1 MKKHSLFAILL
12 SLSLL
17 LLLSACGAKMPKD
30 DLAWYPTD
38 LADAPVRSFTLD
50 REKPGVGQ
58 RVSITVQDEQGAETR
73 VRWRKGGEQTT
84 EPVKQTGTSGEIL
97 TMPENGVKV
106 SDLPAIAAAADAWV
120 WENEGHDR
128 EYAVG
133 GMLYLAVILEEGNA
147 ENPNLGVPEATYSVS
162 SQELKELSDPKSFD
176 ENGSFGYLLICNTEN
191 QILQGAE
198 TDFRYLIHV
207 IP

>member
-1 MKKHSLFAILL
+1 
-12 SLSLL
+12 
-17 LLLSACGAKMPKD
+17 MPED
-30 DLAWYPTD
+30 DLAWYPDD
-38 LADAPVRSFTLD
+38 LAAEPVKSFTLD

-58 RVSITVQDEQGAETR
+58 RVSITVRDEQGVETR

-133 GMLYLAVILEEGNA
+133 GMLYLAVILEQGGA
-147 ENPNLGVPEATYSVS
+147 EDPNLGVPEATYSLS

-198 TDFRYLIHV
+198 ADFRYLIHV

>member
-1 MKKHSLFAILL
+1 MKKYGFFALFLATA
-12 SLSLL
+12 
-17 LLLSACGAKMPKD
+17 LLLSACGAKMPED
-30 DLAWYPTD
+30 DLAWYPDD
-38 LADAPVRSFTLD
+38 LAAEPVKSFTLD

-58 RVSITVQDEQGAETR
+58 RVSITVRDEQGAETR

-84 EPVKQTGTSGEIL
+84 GPVEETGTSGEIL

-106 SDLPAIAAAADAWV
+106 SDLPAIAAAADVWV

-128 EYAVG
+128 EYSVG
-133 GMLYLAVILEEGNA
+133 GILNLAVILEQGGA
-147 ENPNLGVPEATYSVS
+147 EDPNLGVPEATYSLS

>member
-1 MKKHSLFAILL
+1 MKKYGFFALFLAMT
-12 SLSLL
+12 
-17 LLLSACGAKMPKD
+17 LLLSACGAKMPED
-30 DLAWYPTD
+30 DLAWYPDD
-38 LADAPVRSFTLD
+38 LAAEPVKSFTLD

-58 RVSITVQDEQGAETR
+58 RVSITVRDDRGVETR
-73 VRWRKGGEQTT
+73 VRWRKDGERTT
-84 EPVKQTGTSGEIL
+84 GPVEEAGTSGVIL

-133 GMLYLAVILEEGNA
+133 GMLYLAVILEQGGA
-147 ENPNLGVPEATYSVS
+147 EDPNLGVPEATYSLS
-162 SQELKELSDPKSFD
+162 SRELKELSDPKSFD
-176 ENGSFGYLLICNTEN
+176 ENDSFGYLLICNTEN
-191 QILQGAE
+191 QVLQGAE

>member
-1 MKKHSLFAILL
+1 MKKYGFFAIFLAMMV
-12 SLSLL
+12 
-17 LLLSACGAKMPKD
+17 LLSACGAKMPED
-30 DLAWYPTD
+30 DLAWYPED
-38 LADAPVRSFTLD
+38 YAAEPVRSFTLD

-58 RVSITVQDEQGAETR
+58 RISITVRDDRGVETR
-73 VRWRKGGEQTT
+73 IRWRRDGELTT
-84 EPVKQTGTSGEIL
+84 GPVEEAGTSGVIL

-128 EYAVG
+128 EYSVG
-133 GMLYLAVILEEGNA
+133 GILNLAVILEQGNA
-147 ENPNLGVPEATYSVS
+147 EDPDLGVPEATYSLS
-162 SQELKELSDPKSFD
+162 SRELKELADPKSFD
-176 ENGSFGYLLICNTEN
+176 ENSSFGYLLICNTEN

-207 IP
+207 IQ

>member
-1 MKKHSLFAILL
+1 MKKYGFFALFLATA
-12 SLSLL
+12 
-17 LLLSACGAKMPKD
+17 LLLSACGAKMPED
-30 DLAWYPTD
+30 DLAWYPEE
-38 LADAPVRSFTLD
+38 LAAEPVKSFSLD

-58 RVSITVQDEQGAETR
+58 RVSITVRDDRGVETR
-73 VRWRKGGEQTT
+73 VRWRKDGELTT
-84 EPVKQTGTSGEIL
+84 GPVEEAGTSGVIL

-133 GMLYLAVILEEGNA
+133 GMLYLAVILEQGGA
-147 ENPNLGVPEATYSVS
+147 EDPNLGVPEATYSLAS
-162 SQELKELSDPKSFD
+162 RELKELSDPKSFD

>member
-1 MKKHSLFAILL
+1 MKKYGFFALFLATA
-12 SLSLL
+12 
-17 LLLSACGAKMPKD
+17 LLLSACGAKMPED
-30 DLAWYPTD
+30 DLAWYPDD
-38 LADAPVRSFTLD
+38 LAAEPVKSFTLD

-58 RVSITVQDEQGAETR
+58 RVSITVRDDRGVETR
-73 VRWRKGGEQTT
+73 VRWRKGGERTT
-84 EPVKQTGTSGEIL
+84 GPVEEAGTSGVIL

-133 GMLYLAVILEEGNA
+133 GMLYLAVILEQGGA
-147 ENPNLGVPEATYSVS
+147 EDPNLGVPEATYSLAS
-162 SQELKELSDPKSFD
+162 RELKELSDPKSFD
-176 ENGSFGYLLICNTEN
+176 ENDSFGYLLICNTEN
-191 QILQGAE
+191 QVLQGAE

>member
-1 MKKHSLFAILL
+1 MKKYGFFALFLATA
-12 SLSLL
+12 
-17 LLLSACGAKMPKD
+17 LLLSACGAKMPED
-30 DLAWYPTD
+30 DLAWYPDD
-38 LADAPVRSFTLD
+38 LAAEPVKSFTLD

-58 RVSITVQDEQGAETR
+58 RVSITVRDEQGMETR

-84 EPVKQTGTSGEIL
+84 EPVKQTGTSGEVL

-133 GMLYLAVILEEGNA
+133 GMLYLAVILEQGGA
-147 ENPNLGVPEATYSVS
+147 EDPNLGVPEATYSLS

>member
-1 MKKHSLFAILL
+1 MKKYGFFALFLAMT
-12 SLSLL
+12 
-17 LLLSACGAKMPKD
+17 LLLSACGAKMPED
-30 DLAWYPTD
+30 DLAWYPDD
-38 LADAPVRSFTLD
+38 LAAEPVKSFTLD

-58 RVSITVQDEQGAETR
+58 RVSITVRDDRGVETR
-73 VRWRKGGEQTT
+73 VRWRKDGEQTT
-84 EPVKQTGTSGEIL
+84 EPVKQTGTSGEVL

-133 GMLYLAVILEEGNA
+133 GMLYLAVILEQGGA
-147 ENPNLGVPEATYSVS
+147 EDPNLGVPEATYSLS

>member
-1 MKKHSLFAILL
+1 MKKYGFFALFLALT
-12 SLSLL
+12 LL
-17 LLLSACGAKMPKD
+17 LPACGAKMPED
-30 DLAWYPTD
+30 DLAWYPEE
-38 LADAPVRSFTLD
+38 LAAEPVKSFTLD

-58 RVSITVQDEQGAETR
+58 RVSITVRDDRGVETR
-73 VRWRKGGEQTT
+73 IRWRKGGERTT
-84 EPVKQTGTSGEIL
+84 GPVEEAGTSGAIL

-133 GMLYLAVILEEGNA
+133 GMLYLAVILEQGGA
-147 ENPNLGVPEATYSVS
+147 EDPNLGVPEATYSLS

-176 ENGSFGYLLICNTEN
+176 ENDSFGYLLICNTEN

>member
-1 MKKHSLFAILL
+1 MKKYGFFALFLATA
-12 SLSLL
+12 
-17 LLLSACGAKMPKD
+17 LLLSACGAKMPED
-30 DLAWYPTD
+30 DLAWYPDD
-38 LADAPVRSFTLD
+38 LAAEPVKSFTLD

-58 RVSITVQDEQGAETR
+58 RVSITVRDEQGVETR

-133 GMLYLAVILEEGNA
+133 GMLYLAVILEQGGA
-147 ENPNLGVPEATYSVS
+147 EDPNLGVPEATYSLS

-198 TDFRYLIHV
+198 ADFRYLIHV

>member
-1 MKKHSLFAILL
+1 MKKYGFFALFLATA
-12 SLSLL
+12 
-17 LLLSACGAKMPKD
+17 LLLSACGAKMPED
-30 DLAWYPTD
+30 DLAWYPDD
-38 LADAPVRSFTLD
+38 LAAEPVKSFTLD

-58 RVSITVQDEQGAETR
+58 RVSITVRDEQGAETR
-73 VRWRKGGEQTT
+73 FRWRKGGEQTT
-84 EPVKQTGTSGEIL
+84 GPVEETGTSGEIL

-106 SDLPAIAAAADAWV
+106 SDLPAIAAAADVWV

-128 EYAVG
+128 EYSVG
-133 GMLYLAVILEEGNA
+133 GILNLAVILEQGGA
-147 ENPNLGVPEATYSVS
+147 EDPNLGVPEATYSLS

>member
-1 MKKHSLFAILL
+1 MKKYGFFALFLATA
-12 SLSLL
+12 
-17 LLLSACGAKMPKD
+17 LLLSACGAKMPED
-30 DLAWYPTD
+30 DLAWYPDD
-38 LADAPVRSFTLD
+38 LAAEPVRSFTLD

-58 RVSITVQDEQGAETR
+58 RISITVRDEQGVETR
-73 VRWRKGGEQTT
+73 VRWRKDGEQTT
-84 EPVKQTGTSGEIL
+84 EPVKQTVTSGEIL

-147 ENPNLGVPEATYSVS
+147 ENPNLGVPEATYSLAS
-162 SQELKELSDPKSFD
+162 RELKELSDPKSFD

>member
-1 MKKHSLFAILL
+1 MKKYGFFALFLAVA
-12 SLSLL
+12 
-17 LLLSACGAKMPKD
+17 LLLSACGAKMPED
-30 DLAWYPTD
+30 DLAWYPDD
-38 LADAPVRSFTLD
+38 LAAEPVKSFTLD

-58 RVSITVQDEQGAETR
+58 RVSITVRDERGVETR
-73 VRWRKGGEQTT
+73 VRWRKDGERTT
-84 EPVKQTGTSGEIL
+84 GPVEEAGTSGAIL

-133 GMLYLAVILEEGNA
+133 GMLYLAVILEQGGA
-147 ENPNLGVPEATYSVS
+147 EDPNLGVPEATYSLS
-162 SQELKELSDPKSFD
+162 SQELKELEDPKSFD
-176 ENGSFGYLLICNTEN
+176 ENDSFGYLLICNTEN

>member
-1 MKKHSLFAILL
+1 MKKHRFFAIFLAMMAI
-12 SLSLL
+12 
-17 LLLSACGAKMPKD
+17 LSACGAKMPED

-38 LADAPVRSFTLD
+38 LADAPVKSFTLD

-58 RVSITVQDEQGAETR
+58 RVSITVQDEQGVETR

-147 ENPNLGVPEATYSVS
+147 ENPNLGVPEATYSLS

-198 TDFRYLIHV
+198 TDSRYLIHV

>member
-1 MKKHSLFAILL
+1 MKKYGFFALFLAMT
-12 SLSLL
+12 
-17 LLLSACGAKMPKD
+17 LLLSACGAKMPED
-30 DLAWYPTD
+30 DLAWYPEE
-38 LADAPVRSFTLD
+38 LAAEPVKSFTLD

-58 RVSITVQDEQGAETR
+58 RVSITVRDDRGVETR
-73 VRWRKGGEQTT
+73 VRWRKGGERTT
-84 EPVKQTGTSGEIL
+84 GPVEEAGTSGEIL

-133 GMLYLAVILEEGNA
+133 GMLYLAVILEQGGA
-147 ENPNLGVPEATYSVS
+147 EDPNLGVPEATYSLAS
-162 SQELKELSDPKSFD
+162 RELKELSDPKSFD
-176 ENGSFGYLLICNTEN
+176 ENDSFGYLLICNTEN

-198 TDFRYLIHV
+198 GDFRYLIHV

>member
-1 MKKHSLFAILL
+1 MKKYGFFALFLAMA
-12 SLSLL
+12 
-17 LLLSACGAKMPKD
+17 LLLSSCGAKMPED
-30 DLAWYPTD
+30 DMKWYPAD
-38 LADAPVRSFTLD
+38 LADAPVKSFTLD

-58 RVSITVQDEQGAETR
+58 RVSITVRDDRGVETR
-73 VRWRKGGEQTT
+73 VRWRKDGELTT
-84 EPVKQTGTSGEIL
+84 GPVEEAGTSGVIL

-133 GMLYLAVILEEGNA
+133 GMLYLSVILEEGNA
-147 ENPNLGVPEATYSVS
+147 ENPNLGVPEATYSLS
-162 SQELKELSDPKSFD
+162 SQELKELTDPKSFD

-191 QILQGAE
+191 QIL
-198 TDFRYLIHV
+198 
-207 IP
+207 

>member
-1 MKKHSLFAILL
+1 MKKYGFFAIFLAIMM
-12 SLSLL
+12 
-17 LLLSACGAKMPKD
+17 LLSACGAKMPED
-30 DLAWYPTD
+30 DLAWYPDD
-38 LADAPVRSFTLD
+38 LAAEPVKSFTLD

-58 RVSITVQDEQGAETR
+58 RVSITVRDEQGVETR
-73 VRWRKGGEQTT
+73 VRWRKGGERTT
-84 EPVKQTGTSGEIL
+84 GPVEEAGTSGEVL

-133 GMLYLAVILEEGNA
+133 GMLYLAVILEQGGA
-147 ENPNLGVPEATYSVS
+147 EDPNLGVPEATYSLA
-162 SQELKELSDPKSFD
+162 SQELKELEDPKSFD
-176 ENGSFGYLLICNTEN
+176 ENDSFGYLLICNTEN

-198 TDFRYLIHV
+198 TDFRYLIYV

>member
-1 MKKHSLFAILL
+1 MKKYGFFALFLAMA
-12 SLSLL
+12 
-17 LLLSACGAKMPKD
+17 LLLSACGAKMPED
-30 DLAWYPTD
+30 DLAWYPDD
-38 LADAPVRSFTLD
+38 LAAEPVKSFTLD

-58 RVSITVQDEQGAETR
+58 RVSITVRDEQGMETR

-84 EPVKQTGTSGEIL
+84 EPVKQTGTSGEVL

-133 GMLYLAVILEEGNA
+133 GMLYLAVILEQGGA
-147 ENPNLGVPEATYSVS
+147 EDPNLGVPEATYSLS

-176 ENGSFGYLLICNTEN
+176 ENDSFGYLLICNTEN

>member
-1 MKKHSLFAILL
+1 MKKYGIFAIFLTMMV
-12 SLSLL
+12 
-17 LLLSACGAKMPKD
+17 LLSACGAKMPED
-30 DLAWYPTD
+30 DLAWYPED
-38 LADAPVRSFTLD
+38 YAAEPVRSFTLD

-58 RVSITVQDEQGAETR
+58 RISITVRDDRGVETR
-73 VRWRKGGEQTT
+73 IRWSKDGELTAG
-84 EPVKQTGTSGEIL
+84 PVEEAGTSGAIL

-128 EYAVG
+128 EYSVG
-133 GMLYLAVILEEGNA
+133 GILNLAVILEQGNA
-147 ENPNLGVPEATYSVS
+147 EDPDLGVPEATYSLS
-162 SQELKELSDPKSFD
+162 SQELKELADPGSFD

-191 QILQGAE
+191 QVLQGAE

>member
-1 MKKHSLFAILL
+1 
-12 SLSLL
+12 
-17 LLLSACGAKMPKD
+17 
-30 DLAWYPTD
+30 
-38 LADAPVRSFTLD
+38 
-50 REKPGVGQ
+50 
-58 RVSITVQDEQGAETR
+58 
-73 VRWRKGGEQTT
+73 
-84 EPVKQTGTSGEIL
+84 
-97 TMPENGVKV
+97 MPENGVKV

-133 GMLYLAVILEEGNA
+133 GMLYLAVILEQGGA
-147 ENPNLGVPEATYSVS
+147 ENPNLGVPEATYSLS
-162 SQELKELSDPKSFD
+162 SQELKELEDPKSFD

>member
-1 MKKHSLFAILL
+1 MKKYGFFALFLAMA
-12 SLSLL
+12 
-17 LLLSACGAKMPKD
+17 LLLSACGAKVPTD
-30 DLAWYPTD
+30 DMKWYPTD
-38 LADAPVRSFTLD
+38 YADSAIQSLDISRTPGKCLEGGVTLYTPQGEWYQSRWKSGERTTGPV
-50 REKPGVGQ
+50 E
-58 RVSITVQDEQGAETR
+58 EA
-73 VRWRKGGEQTT
+73 
-84 EPVKQTGTSGEIL
+84 GTSGAIL

-147 ENPNLGVPEATYSVS
+147 EDPNLGVPEATYSLS
-162 SQELKELSDPKSFD
+162 SQELKELEDPKSFD

>member
-1 MKKHSLFAILL
+1 MKKYGFFALFLAMT
-12 SLSLL
+12 
-17 LLLSACGAKMPKD
+17 LLLSACGAKMPED
-30 DLAWYPTD
+30 DLSWYPTE
-38 LADAPVRSFTLD
+38 LADASVKSFSLD

-58 RVSITVQDEQGAETR
+58 RVSITVRDEQGVETR
-73 VRWRKGGEQTT
+73 VRWRKGGERTT
-84 EPVKQTGTSGEIL
+84 GPVEEAGTSGAIL

-133 GMLYLAVILEEGNA
+133 GMLYLAVILEQGGA
-147 ENPNLGVPEATYSVS
+147 EDPNLGVPEATYSLAS
-162 SQELKELSDPKSFD
+162 RELKELSDPKSFD
-176 ENGSFGYLLICNTEN
+176 ENDSFGYLLICNTEN

>member
-1 MKKHSLFAILL
+1 MKKYGFFAIFLAIMM
-12 SLSLL
+12 
-17 LLLSACGAKMPKD
+17 LLSACGAKMPED
-30 DLAWYPTD
+30 DLAWYPDD
-38 LADAPVRSFTLD
+38 LAAEPVKSFTLD

-58 RVSITVQDEQGAETR
+58 RVSITVRDEQGVETR
-73 VRWRKGGEQTT
+73 VRWRKGGERTT
-84 EPVKQTGTSGEIL
+84 GPVEEAGTSGEVL

-133 GMLYLAVILEEGNA
+133 GMLYLAVILEQGGA
-147 ENPNLGVPEATYSVS
+147 EDPNLGVPEATYSLA
-162 SQELKELSDPKSFD
+162 SQELKELEDPKSFD
-176 ENGSFGYLLICNTEN
+176 ENDSIGYLLICNTEN

-198 TDFRYLIHV
+198 TDFRYLIYV

>member
-1 MKKHSLFAILL
+1 MKKYGFFALFLAMA
-12 SLSLL
+12 
-17 LLLSACGAKMPKD
+17 LLLSACGAKMPED
-30 DLAWYPTD
+30 DLAWYPDD
-38 LADAPVRSFTLD
+38 LAAEPVKSFTLD

-58 RVSITVQDEQGAETR
+58 RVSITVRDEQGMETR

-84 EPVKQTGTSGEIL
+84 EPVKQTGTSGEVL

-133 GMLYLAVILEEGNA
+133 GMLYLAVILEQGGA
-147 ENPNLGVPEATYSVS
+147 EDPNLGVPEATYSLS
-162 SQELKELSDPKSFD
+162 SQDLKELSDPKSFD
-176 ENGSFGYLLICNTEN
+176 ENDSFGYLLICNTEN

>member
-1 MKKHSLFAILL
+1 MKKYGFFALFLATA
-12 SLSLL
+12 
-17 LLLSACGAKMPKD
+17 LLLSACGAKMPED
-30 DLAWYPTD
+30 DLAWYPDD
-38 LADAPVRSFTLD
+38 LAAEPVKSFTLD

-58 RVSITVQDEQGAETR
+58 RVSITVRDEQGEETR
-73 VRWRKGGEQTT
+73 VRWRKGGERTT
-84 EPVKQTGTSGEIL
+84 GPVEEAGTSGAIL

-133 GMLYLAVILEEGNA
+133 GMLYLAVILEQGGA
-147 ENPNLGVPEATYSVS
+147 EDPNLGVPEATYSLS
-162 SQELKELSDPKSFD
+162 PQELKELSDPKSFD
-176 ENGSFGYLLICNTEN
+176 ENDSFGYLLICNTEN
-191 QILQGAE
+191 QVLQGAE

>member
-1 MKKHSLFAILL
+1 MKKYGFFALFLAMA
-12 SLSLL
+12 
-17 LLLSACGAKMPKD
+17 LLLSACGKMPKD

-84 EPVKQTGTSGEIL
+84 EPVQQTGTSGEIL

-147 ENPNLGVPEATYSVS
+147 ENPNLGVPEATYSLAS
-162 SQELKELSDPKSFD
+162 RELKELEDPKSFD

>member
-1 MKKHSLFAILL
+1 MKKYGFFALFLALT
-12 SLSLL
+12 
-17 LLLSACGAKMPKD
+17 LLLSACGAKMPED
-30 DLAWYPTD
+30 DLAWYPTE
-38 LADAPVRSFTLD
+38 LADAPVKSFSLD

-58 RVSITVQDEQGAETR
+58 RVSITVRDDRGMETR
-73 VRWRKGGEQTT
+73 VRWRKDGELTT
-84 EPVKQTGTSGEIL
+84 GPVEEAGTSGAIL

-133 GMLYLAVILEEGNA
+133 GMLYLAVILEQGGA
-147 ENPNLGVPEATYSVS
+147 EDPNLGVPEATYSLAS
-162 SQELKELSDPKSFD
+162 RELKELSDPKSFD
-176 ENGSFGYLLICNTEN
+176 ENDSFGYLLICNTAN
-191 QILQGAE
+191 QVLQGAE

>member
-1 MKKHSLFAILL
+1 MKRHRLAAMVLAS
-12 SLSLL
+12 L
-17 LLLSACGAKMPKD
+17 LLLSACGAKMPED
-30 DLAWYPTD
+30 DLAWYPDD
-38 LADAPVRSFTLD
+38 LAAEPVKSFTLD

-58 RVSITVQDEQGAETR
+58 RVSITVRDDRGVETR
-73 VRWRKGGEQTT
+73 VRWRKGGERTT
-84 EPVKQTGTSGEIL
+84 GPVEEAGTSVVIL

-120 WENEGHDR
+120 WENESHDR

-133 GMLYLAVILEEGNA
+133 GMLYLAVILEQGGA
-147 ENPNLGVPEATYSVS
+147 EDPNLGVPEATYSLS

-176 ENGSFGYLLICNTEN
+176 ENDSFGYLLICNTEN
-191 QILQGAE
+191 QVLQGAE

>member
-1 MKKHSLFAILL
+1 MKKYGFFALFLAMA
-12 SLSLL
+12 
-17 LLLSACGAKMPKD
+17 LLLSACGAQMPGD
-30 DLAWYPTD
+30 DLAWYPDD
-38 LADAPVRSFTLD
+38 LAAEPVKSFTLD

-106 SDLPAIAAAADAWV
+106 SDLPAIAAAADVWV

-133 GMLYLAVILEEGNA
+133 GMLYLAVILEQGGA
-147 ENPNLGVPEATYSVS
+147 EDPNLGVPEATYSLAS
-162 SQELKELSDPKSFD
+162 RELKELSDPKSFD
-176 ENGSFGYLLICNTEN
+176 ENGSYGYLLICNTEN

>member
-1 MKKHSLFAILL
+1 MTW
-12 SLSLL
+12 
-17 LLLSACGAKMPKD
+17 
-30 DLAWYPTD
+30 LAWYPDD
-38 LADAPVRSFTLD
+38 LAAEPVKSFTLD

-58 RVSITVQDEQGAETR
+58 RVSITVRDEQGVETR
-73 VRWRKGGEQTT
+73 VRWRKGGERTT
-84 EPVKQTGTSGEIL
+84 GPVEEAGTSGEVL

-133 GMLYLAVILEEGNA
+133 GMLYLAVILEQGGA
-147 ENPNLGVPEATYSVS
+147 EDPNLGVPEATYSLA
-162 SQELKELSDPKSFD
+162 SQELKELEDPKSFD
-176 ENGSFGYLLICNTEN
+176 ENDSFGYLLICNTEN

>member
-1 MKKHSLFAILL
+1 MKKYGFFALFLAMALF
-12 SLSLL
+12 
-17 LLLSACGAKMPKD
+17 LSACGAKMPED

-58 RVSITVQDEQGAETR
+58 RISITVQDEQGAETR
-73 VRWRKGGEQTT
+73 VRWRKGGERTT
-84 EPVKQTGTSGEIL
+84 GPVEEAGTSGAIL

-147 ENPNLGVPEATYSVS
+147 ENPNLGVPEATYSLS
-162 SQELKELSDPKSFD
+162 SRELKELSDPKSFD

-198 TDFRYLIHV
+198 TDSRYLIHV

>member
-1 MKKHSLFAILL
+1 MKKYGFFALFLATA
-12 SLSLL
+12 
-17 LLLSACGAKMPKD
+17 LLLSACGAKMPED
-30 DLAWYPTD
+30 DLAWYPDD
-38 LADAPVRSFTLD
+38 LAAEPVKSFTLD

-58 RVSITVQDEQGAETR
+58 RVSITVRDDRGVETR

-84 EPVKQTGTSGEIL
+84 EPVKQTGTSGEVL

-147 ENPNLGVPEATYSVS
+147 ENPNLGVPEATYSLS
-162 SQELKELSDPKSFD
+162 SQELKELADPKSFD

>member
-1 MKKHSLFAILL
+1 MKKYGFFALFLAMA
-12 SLSLL
+12 
-17 LLLSACGAKMPKD
+17 LLLSACGAKMPED
-30 DLAWYPTD
+30 DLAWYPDD
-38 LADAPVRSFTLD
+38 LAAEPVKSFTLD

-58 RVSITVQDEQGAETR
+58 RVSITVRDEQGAETR

-133 GMLYLAVILEEGNA
+133 GMLYLAVILEQGAA
-147 ENPNLGVPEATYSVS
+147 ENPNLGVPEATYSLS
-162 SQELKELSDPKSFD
+162 SRELKELADPKSFD

-198 TDFRYLIHV
+198 TDSRYLIHV

>member
-1 MKKHSLFAILL
+1 MKKYGFFALFLAMT
-12 SLSLL
+12 
-17 LLLSACGAKMPKD
+17 LLLSACGAKMPED
-30 DLAWYPTD
+30 DLAWYPDD
-38 LADAPVRSFTLD
+38 LAAEPVKSFTLD

-58 RVSITVQDEQGAETR
+58 RVSITVRDDRGVETR
-73 VRWRKGGEQTT
+73 VRWRKDGELTT
-84 EPVKQTGTSGEIL
+84 GPVEEAGTSGVIL

-133 GMLYLAVILEEGNA
+133 GMLYLAVILEQGGA
-147 ENPNLGVPEATYSVS
+147 EDPNLGVPEATYSLS

>member
-1 MKKHSLFAILL
+1 MKKYGFFALFLAMA
-12 SLSLL
+12 

>member
-1 MKKHSLFAILL
+1 MKKYGFFALFLAMT
-12 SLSLL
+12 
-17 LLLSACGAKMPKD
+17 LLLSACGAKMPED
-30 DLAWYPTD
+30 DLAWYPEE
-38 LADAPVRSFTLD
+38 LAAEPVKSFTLD

-58 RVSITVQDEQGAETR
+58 RVSITVRDDRGVETR
-73 VRWRKGGEQTT
+73 VRWRKGGERTT
-84 EPVKQTGTSGEIL
+84 GPVEEAGTSGEIL

-133 GMLYLAVILEEGNA
+133 GMLYLAVILEQGGA
-147 ENPNLGVPEATYSVS
+147 EDPNLGVPEATYSLAS
-162 SQELKELSDPKSFD
+162 RELKELSDPKSFD
-176 ENGSFGYLLICNTEN
+176 ENDSFGYLLICNTEN

>member
-1 MKKHSLFAILL
+1 MKKYRFFAIFLAMMAI
-12 SLSLL
+12 
-17 LLLSACGAKMPKD
+17 LSACGAKMPED

-58 RVSITVQDEQGAETR
+58 RVSITVQDEQGQQTR

-84 EPVKQTGTSGEIL
+84 EPVKQTGTSGEVL

-147 ENPNLGVPEATYSVS
+147 ENPNLGVPEATYSLAS
-162 SQELKELSDPKSFD
+162 RELKELADPKSFD

>member
-1 MKKHSLFAILL
+1 MKKYGFFAIFLAIMM
-12 SLSLL
+12 
-17 LLLSACGAKMPKD
+17 LLSACGAKMPED
-30 DLAWYPTD
+30 DLAWYPDD
-38 LADAPVRSFTLD
+38 LAAEPVKSFTLD

-58 RVSITVQDEQGAETR
+58 RVSITVRDEQGVETR
-73 VRWRKGGEQTT
+73 VRWRKGGERTT
-84 EPVKQTGTSGEIL
+84 GPVEEAGTSGEVL

-133 GMLYLAVILEEGNA
+133 GMLYLAVILEQGNA
-147 ENPNLGVPEATYSVS
+147 EDPNLGVPEATYSLAS
-162 SQELKELSDPKSFD
+162 RELKELSGPKSFD

-198 TDFRYLIHV
+198 TDFRYLIYV